1 MAVEGRRGCGY
12 RKVGGLYLV
21 TDAGTLTL
29 CDRMPIKLESC
40 KHCEEMGFH
49 CGFKPARGF
58 TWVIP
63 EKILGGNHTFKTRN
77 WLVRNQLCPEDNCAV
92 CRPELM
98 GDRAGLLWINTKHYT
113 PGSFI
118 SEAAEMGMSRR
129 IAAIPRGFKVGE
141 TWVMFAQR
149 DRGIFLALRPT
160 RLEKLVKMSEYDAVK
175 DKLLKQGITP
185 IRVPDSDKD
194 HK

>member
-1 MAVEGRRGCGY
+1 
-12 RKVGGLYLV
+12 
-21 TDAGTLTL
+21 
-29 CDRMPIKLESC
+29 
-40 KHCEEMGFH
+40 MGFH
-49 CGFKPARGF
+49 CGFKPARGW

-63 EKILGGNHTFKTRN
+63 DKILDGPHLIERRVPKLYGLLYDIE
-77 WLVRNQLCPEDNCAV
+77 WDACPEDYCAV
-92 CRPELM
+92 CRPALM
-98 GDRAGLLWINTKHYT
+98 GERAGLLWINTKHYT

-118 SEAAEMGMSRR
+118 SESAEMGMSRR
-129 IAAIPRGFKVGE
+129 IAAIPRGFKLGE

-160 RLEKLVKMSEYDAVK
+160 RLEKLVKMSEYDKVK